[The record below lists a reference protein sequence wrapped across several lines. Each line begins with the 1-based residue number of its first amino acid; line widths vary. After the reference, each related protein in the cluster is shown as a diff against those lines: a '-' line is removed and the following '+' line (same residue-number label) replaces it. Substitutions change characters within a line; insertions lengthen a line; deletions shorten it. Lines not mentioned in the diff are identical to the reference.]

1 MSPQHEAALRAAIL
15 EHGITPPEAITPDG
29 KLRRFATNGHRG
41 DDAGWIVAW
50 PDAAV
55 FGDWRRGGDPTY
67 WSAKPDKALTG
78 AEQEARRRRIE
89 DARCQAEKDRQR
101 RAAQAAALAAKVWK
115 VARPVGGDH
124 PYLVR
129 KAIKPV
135 PALRETS
142 AQELARRLGYAP
154 AAKGEPLQGRVLLA
168 PVKVDGKLSTLE
180 MIDEQ
185 GRKSALAGGI
195 KKGGFWATGPLPAAG
210 SEVVIAEGV
219 ATALSIYEA
228 TGKVVVA
235 ALSVGNLRPVV
246 EAFKV
251 HGLCPIIAAD
261 LDKETGKPH
270 PLAVEAAKACAVPL
284 TAPPADILPGTDF
297 NDLHAA
303 RGLEAVRQ
311 AIVNANPLAPPVELL
326 NAADVRPEAVRWL
339 WDGWLA
345 RGKFHI
351 LAGKP
356 GTGKTTLALDLA
368 ATVTTAGRWPDG
380 THCPNASH
388 VVIWSGEDDVAD
400 TLVPRLMAAGADRK
414 RVHFVNC
421 VNDAQGPRSFDPA
434 VDVPLL
440 AQALSDLRPALV
452 ILDPVISAV
461 AGDSHKNA
469 ETRRALQ
476 PIVELAASVG
486 CAVLGITHLS
496 KGTAG
501 RDPLERVIGSVA
513 FGALARVVLLAFKR
527 EDVPPGEVARLLA
540 RAKSNLGPDDGA
552 VGYELE
558 QAEATTGI
566 WASRIVWTGTVEG
579 TARDLMAQA
588 EATQDEV
595 DDELAHA
602 KRFLADLLSDGPLPS
617 KQVEE
622 DAKGAGF
629 SWATIR
635 RAANAIGVEH
645 RKEGGAFGGR
655 GAVWKWYLPQ
665 LAQTPTTCSK
675 KNGEQLVGRMSKLCE
690 DEVEGQ
696 L

>member
-15 EHGITPPEAITPDG
+15 EHGITPPETIIPDG

-41 DDAGWIVAW
+41 DDAGWIIAW
-50 PDAAV
+50 NDAAV
-55 FGDWRRGGDPTY
+55 FGDWRRGDDPIY
-67 WSAKPDKALTG
+67 WSAKPTA

-89 DARCQAEKDRQR
+89 DAHRQTEEDRQR
-101 RAAQAAALAAKVWK
+101 RATQAAALAAEVWK
-115 VARPVGGDH
+115 VARPAGVDH

-168 PVKVDGKLSTLE
+168 PVKVGGKLSTLE

-210 SEVVIAEGV
+210 GEVVIAEGV

-235 ALSVGNLRPVV
+235 ALSVGNLRPVC
-246 EAFKV
+246 EAMKAS
-251 HGLCPIIAAD
+251 GLQPSIAAD
-261 LDKETGKPH
+261 LSKDTGKPH
-270 PLAVEAAKACAVPL
+270 PTAVEAANACAVLL

-303 RGLEAVRQ
+303 RGLDAVRQ
-311 AIVNANPLAPPVELL
+311 AFQPAPLVELL
-326 NAADVRPEAVRWL
+326 NAAEVKPEPVRWL

-356 GTGKTTLALDLA
+356 GTGKTTLALGLA
-368 ATVTTAGRWPDG
+368 ATVTAAGRWPDG
-380 THCPNASH
+380 AHCPNASN

-400 TLVPRLMAAGADRK
+400 TLVPRLMAAGADMK

-421 VNDAQGPRSFDPA
+421 VNDAKGPRSFDPA

-440 AQALSDLRPALV
+440 AQAISNLRPALF

-476 PIVELAASVG
+476 PIVELAANVG
-486 CAVLGITHLS
+486 CAVLGITHLA

-501 RDPLERVIGSVA
+501 RDPLERVTGSVA

-527 EDVPPGEVARLLA
+527 ENVPPGEVARLLA

-558 QAEATTGI
+558 HAEATTGI

-579 TARDLMAQA
+579 TASDLMAQA
-588 EATQDEV
+588 EAVPDEE
-595 DDELAHA
+595 DDEIAHA
-602 KRFLADLLSDGPLPS
+602 KRFLVDLLSDGPLPS

-635 RAANAIGVEH
+635 RAAKAIGVKP

-655 GAVWKWYLPQ
+655 GAAWKWHLPQ
-665 LAQTPTTCSK
+665 VAQIPTSCSR
-675 KNGEQLVGRMSKLCE
+675 KNGEHLVGGMSKLCE
-690 DEVEGQ
+690 DEAEER